1 MFFPMCDRPQKRV
14 KSGRSPGRDRWAC
27 YDEQVPSTR
36 ALILFRLRAPDVFD
50 SSVRDADL
58 QVIRRGQGWA
68 LVELSV
74 PFPDDENG
82 EFAVRVDLD
91 DSFGAALSTI
101 HDDTRGVLVVRNDS
115 PAEETYNALVQTLW
129 REGRWVTS
137 APLTEDERR
146 RFHGAVSE
154 ASFGMFAVPRPVAF
168 TRAGPSTGQM
178 KTLPDLESAA
188 RSIPA
193 GQMRS
198 AQEKFER
205 GEPITSSKS
214 LACLLVRRSSAPP
227 ESTDGVNQVHPL
239 GADSYVLVTRGLT
252 SLRDEV
258 AVALDGAWSE
268 WTTEHDDPRGVL
280 VFPAACLNDVL
291 ATGNAEKAIDRLGDL
306 GQWVKPVSMAEML
319 KKK

>member
-1 MFFPMCDRPQKRV
+1 V
-14 KSGRSPGRDRWAC
+14 THA
-27 YDEQVPSTR
+27 R
-36 ALILFRLRAPDVFD
+36 AFIVLRLRAPDAFD
-50 SSVRDADL
+50 ACVKEADL
-58 QVIRRGQGWA
+58 RVVRRAPAWA

-74 PFPDDENG
+74 PFPEDEHG

-91 DSFGAALSTI
+91 DSFGEKLAQI
-101 HDDTRGVLVVRNDS
+101 HDDTRGVLVMRQEAATTKN
-115 PAEETYNALVQTLW
+115 EETYNGWVQASW
-129 REGRWVTS
+129 REGRWVTC
-137 APLTEDERR
+137 APLSEAERK
-146 RFHGAVSE
+146 RFHDAVSD
-154 ASFGMFAVPRPVAF
+154 ASFGAFPVPREVAF

-227 ESTDGVNQVHPL
+227 DSAEGVNQVHPL
-239 GADSYVLVTRGLT
+239 GPDAYVLVTRGLT
-252 SLRDEV
+252 TLRDEV
-258 AVALDGAWSE
+258 AVALNGAWSE
-268 WTTEHDDPRGVL
+268 WTSEHNDPRGVL
-280 VFPAACLNDVL
+280 VFPAACLKDVL
-291 ATGNAEKAIDRLGDL
+291 AAGDAAKAIDRLGEL
-306 GQWVKPVSMAEML
+306 GQWVKPASMAEML